1 VTLKIAG
8 IDIRELK
15 PIPDIESGDEKEV
28 FAFYGL
34 ASFNA
39 QCAEKA
45 LVNFAMG
52 YKLLDESV
60 LTQEQWLDLYDG
72 LNSNTFGRLLGQI
85 KKRVDLSDELLSHLD
100 DTLQKRNWLA
110 HDFFYDYAIH
120 MSDYDGRVEMIMLL
134 QSLIIKFQIA
144 DREIEK
150 LSSLVWRQ
158 FGIDES
164 WIQNEISA
172 QKLEKQSAKKPNKI
186 P

>member
-1 VTLKIAG
+1 MKVAG
-8 IDIRELK
+8 IDAGKLK

-52 YKLLDESV
+52 YKLLDESA
-60 LTQEQWLDLYDG
+60 LTEEQWLELYDG
-72 LNSNTFGRLLGQI
+72 LNSKTFGRLLCQI
-85 KKRVDLSDELLSHLD
+85 KRRVDLSETLLTHLD

-120 MSDYDGRVEMIMLL
+120 MSDYDGRVEMITQL
-134 QSLIIKFQIA
+134 QSLIIKFQIV

-150 LSSLVWRQ
+150 LSSLVWLQ

-172 QKLEKQSAKKPNKI
+172 QKLEKQSAKKNNKT